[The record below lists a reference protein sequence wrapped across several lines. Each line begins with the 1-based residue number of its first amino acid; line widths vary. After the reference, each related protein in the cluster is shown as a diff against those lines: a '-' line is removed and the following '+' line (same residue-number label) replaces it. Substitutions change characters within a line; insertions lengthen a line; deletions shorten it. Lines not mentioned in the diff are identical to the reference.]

1 MCKLQR
7 DCWFPASNA
16 RRCSCCSK
24 DHIKHCCLQSGP
36 IVLATSN
43 HAPSATVPD
52 SQASQAHHQTPF
64 KKVEAGIEVLFAGEK
79 HSHSHL
85 GYVCDHLHPEFS
97 VNRYHSFAPEN
108 TGDAKWFVD
117 GCSYFYA
124 VSQALERAQKC
135 IYILDWWLS
144 PELYLRRPPAKNERY
159 RLDAL
164 LKDAAERGVTI
175 HVIIYK
181 EVPAVLPIN
190 SAHSEKSL
198 EALHPNIHVFRHPD
212 HNPTGYD
219 IESELGI
226 SFKDLTHFDLA
237 KASHAAIKAIY
248 GVKDDTVL
256 YWAHHEKLLIV
267 DKTLCFMG
275 GLDLCFGRWDTNSHP
290 IADAHPGDLDQII
303 FPGQDYNNARIL
315 DFANVDDW
323 SQNKLDRTK
332 NSRLGWSDVAL
343 CMTGSITHSLVDHF
357 VDRWN
362 YVYGVKYGERNDSKY
377 KLMDA
382 PGAIEEIGKPVSRA
396 VGSRRRR
403 FTDSLKRRFT
413 KGLRGLSRSKAATK
427 EQNLNIQLTRS
438 CTRWSSGH
446 RTEHSIANAYV
457 DAILKAQHFVYI
469 ENQFFI
475 TATSSQQHPV
485 VNKIGAAIVQ
495 RIQRAHSIG
504 ERFKM
509 WVVIPAVPAFAGD
522 LKSNDALGARAI
534 MKYQYNSISRGG
546 YSIMER
552 LRQAGIDDPQNYISF
567 YNLRN
572 FDRINTSSTME
583 EAENEARVE
592 YAEARKNHVR
602 VGSCPCLEGE
612 GTCETTDSCREY
624 QVQSQTAV
632 DQTKNAAYMKKQDEL
647 SHFVSDGDADAEM
660 DAFVSEELYI
670 HTKLLIAD
678 DRLVICGSANLND
691 RSQLGTHDS
700 EIAVVIEN
708 GPPISSTMDGKPY
721 QASKFASSLRREIF
735 RKHLGLLPHQD
746 PEQPNAN
753 WHPITEAPNKY
764 DWGSPADVL
773 VRDPLDPDF
782 VDLWRGTA
790 KTNTEIFRR
799 AFHSVP
805 DDTVRTWRDYDEFFT
820 KYFKTPADTEKEEH
834 AASEEDDA
842 KKDDAKAGVE
852 DQGSTQAGI
861 QDGHRDA
868 SNITDVEF
876 SEKENKELQQ
886 VEETARDQEAAQVDR
901 DVSELDDQNK
911 DGNKTEQASKTG
923 DEESSEQ
930 PEKAEYG
937 HVVRKEFPGGAK
949 ELREWL
955 GRVRGSLVEMPL
967 NFWIDVDDIAKTG
980 LGLNNLTDE
989 IYT

>member
-1 MCKLQR
+1 MTDQ
-7 DCWFPASNA
+7 PA
-16 RRCSCCSK
+16 
-24 DHIKHCCLQSGP
+24 GP
-36 IVLATSN
+36 VVLATSN

-52 SQASQAHHQTPF
+52 SQASQASQAHHQTPF
-64 KKVEAGIEVLFAGEK
+64 RKVEAGIEALFAGEK

-85 GYVCDHLHPEFS
+85 GYVCDYLHPEFS

-144 PELYLRRPPAKNERY
+144 PELYLRRPPSKNEQY

-164 LKDAAERGVTI
+164 LKGAAERGVTI

-181 EVPAVLPIN
+181 EVPAILPID

-226 SFKDLTHFDLA
+226 GFKDLTHFDLA
-237 KASHAAIKAIY
+237 KASHAAIEAIY

-267 DKTLCFMG
+267 DETLCFMG

-290 IADAHPGDLDQII
+290 IADAHPGDLDAII

-323 SQNKLDRTK
+323 SQNKLDRTQ
-332 NSRLGWSDVAL
+332 NSRMGWSDVAL
-343 CMTGSITHSLVDHF
+343 CMTVLSNFLTKI
-357 VDRWN
+357 RN
-362 YVYGVKYGERNDSKY
+362 YVYGVKYGEQNDSKY

-382 PGAIEEIGKPVSRA
+382 QDAIEEIGKTVSRA
-396 VGSRRRR
+396 
-403 FTDSLKRRFT
+403 
-413 KGLRGLSRSKAATK
+413 
-427 EQNLNIQLTRS
+427 LTRS

-495 RIQRAHSIG
+495 RIQRAHFNG

-522 LKSNDALGARAI
+522 LKSNDALGTRAI

-546 YSIMER
+546 YSIIER

-572 FDRINTSSTME
+572 FDCINTSSTME
-583 EAENEARVE
+583 EAENEAGVE
-592 YAEARKNHVR
+592 YGDARKNDDR
-602 VGSCPCLEGE
+602 VGSCHCLEGE
-612 GTCETTDSCREY
+612 GTCGTTDSCQEY
-624 QVQSQTAV
+624 QAQSQTVV
-632 DQTKNAAYMKKQDEL
+632 DQTKNAAYIQKRDEF
-647 SHFVSDGDADAEM
+647 SHVVSDGDTDAEM
-660 DAFVSEELYI
+660 DAFVSEQLYI

-753 WHPITEAPNKY
+753 WHPITEAPNEY

-805 DDTVRTWRDYDEFFT
+805 DDTVRTWRDYDEFFS

-834 AASEEDDA
+834 TASEKDDA
-842 KKDDAKAGVE
+842 KKDDAKAGVQ
-852 DQGSTQAGI
+852 DQGSTQEGR
-861 QDGHRDA
+861 QDGDKDA
-868 SNITDVEF
+868 SNSTDVKF
-876 SEKENKELQQ
+876 SKEENKELQQ
-886 VEETARDQEAAQVDR
+886 VDEIARDQEEAQVGR
-901 DVSELDDQNK
+901 DISELSDKNK
-911 DGNKTEQASKTG
+911 DGNKTEQPSKTG
-923 DEESSEQ
+923 NEKSSEQ

-967 NFWIDVDDIAKTG
+967 NFLIDVDDIAKKG

>member
-16 RRCSCCSK
+16 RHCPCYAK
-24 DHIKHCCLQSGP
+24 DNIKHCCLHSGP

-64 KKVEAGIEVLFAGEK
+64 KKVEAGIEALFAGEK

-85 GYVCDHLHPEFS
+85 GYVCHHLHPEFS

-144 PELYLRRPPAKNERY
+144 PELYLRRPPSKNERY

-164 LKDAAERGVTI
+164 LKGAAERGVTI

-226 SFKDLTHFDLA
+226 AFKDLTHFDLA

-290 IADAHPGDLDQII
+290 IADAHPGDLDAII

-362 YVYGVKYGERNDSKY
+362 YVYRVKYGEQNDGKY

-495 RIQRAHSIG
+495 RIQRAHLNG

-592 YAEARKNHVR
+592 GEARKNHVR

-632 DQTKNAAYMKKQDEL
+632 DQTKNVAYMKKQDEL

-834 AASEEDDA
+834 AASEKDDA

-852 DQGSTQAGI
+852 DQGSTQEGR

-868 SNITDVEF
+868 GNSTDVEF
-876 SEKENKELQQ
+876 SKKENNELQQ

-901 DVSELDDQNK
+901 DVSELDNQNK

>member
-1 MCKLQR
+1 MCRLQR
-7 DCWFPASNA
+7 DRWFPASNVQ
-16 RRCSCCSK
+16 RCSCYAK
-24 DHIKHCCLQSGP
+24 DNIKHCCVPSGP
-36 IVLATSN
+36 VIATSN
-43 HAPSATVPD
+43 NAPSGIVPD
-52 SQASQAHHQTPF
+52 SQASQAHHDTPF
-64 KKVEAGIEVLFAGEK
+64 KKVEAGIEALFAGEK

-85 GYVCDHLHPEFS
+85 GYVCDYLHPEFS

-124 VSQALERAQKC
+124 VSQALERAQKS
-135 IYILDWWLS
+135 IFILDWWLS
-144 PELYLRRPPAKNERY
+144 PELYLRRPPSKNQQY

-164 LKDAAERGVTI
+164 LKGAAERGVTI
-175 HVIIYK
+175 NVILYK
-181 EVPAVLPIN
+181 EVPAVLPID
-190 SAHSEKSL
+190 SEHSEKAL

-226 SFKDLTHFDLA
+226 AFKDLTHFDLA

-290 IADAHPGDLDQII
+290 IADAHPGDLDAII

-315 DFANVDDW
+315 DFANLDDW
-323 SQNKLDRTK
+323 SQNKLDRTQ
-332 NSRLGWSDVAL
+332 NSRMGWSDVSL
-343 CMTGSITHSLVDHF
+343 CMTGSITHSLVHHF

-362 YVYGVKYGERNDSKY
+362 YVYGVKYGEQNDSKY
-377 KLMDA
+377 KPMDA
-382 PGAIEEIGKPVSRA
+382 PGAIEEVGKTVSRA
-396 VGSRRRR
+396 TGSRRRR
-403 FTDSLKRRFT
+403 FANSLKRRFT
-413 KGLRGLSRSKAATK
+413 KGLRGLSRSRAAIK

-495 RIQRAHSIG
+495 RIQRAHFNG

-509 WVVIPAVPAFAGD
+509 WVVIPAVPGFAGD

-546 YSIMER
+546 HSIMER
-552 LRQAGIDDPQNYISF
+552 LRQTGIDDPQEYISF

-572 FDRINTSSTME
+572 FDRINTSSTIE
-583 EAENEARVE
+583 EAENEAGVE
-592 YAEARKNHVR
+592 DEGARKKDDQ
-602 VGSCPCLEGE
+602 VGSCHCLAAE
-612 GTCETTDSCREY
+612 GTCGTTNSCREY

-632 DQTKNAAYMKKQDEL
+632 DQTKNAAYMQKRDGL
-647 SHFVSDGDADAEM
+647 SHFVSDEDADAEM
-660 DAFVSEELYI
+660 NAFVSEELYI

-678 DRLVICGSANLND
+678 DRLAICGSANLND

-708 GPPISSTMDGKPY
+708 GSPISSTMDGKPY

-746 PEQPNAN
+746 PEQPNPN
-753 WHPITEAPNKY
+753 WHPITEAPNNY
-764 DWGSPADVL
+764 DWGSPADVM

-782 VDLWRGTA
+782 VDLWRATA

-820 KYFKTPADTEKEEH
+820 KYVKTPADTEKEEQT
-834 AASEEDDA
+834 ASEENNA
-842 KKDDAKAGVE
+842 KKDDGKADVE
-852 DQGSTQAGI
+852 HQGSTQEGR
-861 QDGHRDA
+861 QDGNKDA
-868 SNITDVEF
+868 SNSTDVEF
-876 SEKENKELQQ
+876 SKKENKELQQ
-886 VEETARDQEAAQVDR
+886 VEETARDQEEAQVDR
-901 DVSELDDQNK
+901 DISELDDKNK
-911 DGNKTEQASKTG
+911 DGKKAEQPCKTG

-930 PEKAEYG
+930 SEKAEYG
-937 HVVRKEFPGGAK
+937 HVVRKEFSGGAE

-967 NFWIDVDDIAKTG
+967 NFLIDVDDIAKKS
-980 LGLNNLTDE
+980 LEFNNLTDE

>member
-1 MCKLQR
+1 MTDQPSGSQPPMLDTALAMRKTI
-7 DCWFPASNA
+7 SN
-16 RRCSCCSK
+16 
-24 DHIKHCCLQSGP
+24 
-36 IVLATSN
+36 IV
-43 HAPSATVPD
+43 VFI
-52 SQASQAHHQTPF
+52 QTPF
-64 KKVEAGIEVLFAGEK
+64 KKVEAGIEALFAGEK

-144 PELYLRRPPAKNERY
+144 PELYLRRPPSKNERY

-164 LKDAAERGVTI
+164 LKGAAERGVTI

-226 SFKDLTHFDLA
+226 AFKDLTHFDLA

-290 IADAHPGDLDQII
+290 IADAHPGDLDAII

-323 SQNKLDRTK
+323 SQNKLDRTQ
-332 NSRLGWSDVAL
+332 NSRMGWSDVAL
-343 CMTGSITHSLVDHF
+343 CMTGSITHSLVHHF

-403 FTDSLKRRFT
+403 FADSLKRRFT
-413 KGLRGLSRSKAATK
+413 KGLRGLSRSKAAIK

-495 RIQRAHSIG
+495 RIQRAHLNG

-522 LKSNDALGARAI
+522 LKSNDALGTRAI

-592 YAEARKNHVR
+592 YGEARKNHVR

-834 AASEEDDA
+834 TASEQDDA

-852 DQGSTQAGI
+852 DQGSTQAGR
-861 QDGHRDA
+861 QDGHRVA
-868 SNITDVEF
+868 SNSTDAEF
-876 SEKENKELQQ
+876 SKKENEELQQ

-911 DGNKTEQASKTG
+911 DGNKTEQPSKTG